1 MSFEALFPH
10 QASLPCATGLF
21 CLTTFQKNFTKTGQ
35 LLLLLLRLTNISTS
49 ANIPPNVLDF
59 VGINVT
65 LDYELGYNS

>member
-1 MSFEALFPH
+1 MTAFRK
-10 QASLPCATGLF
+10 
-21 CLTTFQKNFTKTGQ
+21 TFMKTGQ

-65 LDYELGYNS
+65 LVYEPGYNS